1 MSSTPRLDQLISP
14 RGTPRLTPR
23 LDSLLS
29 PRKGLGVN
37 ALLQLKSNVTD
48 ESPKAFG
55 VSRISLQRQS
65 SNDYLPPLTPRG
77 EWASHALAPMRDRCV
92 NSPRAA
98 AAAAA
103 AAIAAA
109 TLGSTRE
116 LSPMPTAPAL
126 GQLTPVHPL
135 ASWTV
140 STPNPGSA
148 QSAQATP
155 ASASMTKR
163 PWTPNE
169 DQIVRS
175 HVQKFGP
182 RGWAGLAKTL
192 PGRKG
197 KQCRERYHNHLAP
210 DIKKEPWSASEEAI
224 LLEAHAQYGNHWAR
238 IAKMLPGRTDNSV
251 KNHWNSSMCRRMK
264 AKEKQ
269 MSALRAG
276 EPGTV

>member
-1 MSSTPRLDQLISP
+1 MSTSQWDSLLSP
-14 RGTPRLTPR
+14 RNTPRLTPR

-37 ALLQLKSNVTD
+37 ALLSLMNPVE
-48 ESPKAFG
+48 ESPKFG
-55 VSRISLQRQS
+55 LSRGNVSLQRQV

-77 EWASHALAPMRDRCV
+77 EWASHALAPMRDRCI
-92 NSPRAA
+92 NSPRGVTAL
-98 AAAAA
+98 
-103 AAIAAA
+103 AAA
-109 TLGSTRE
+109 TANVTRE

-140 STPNPGSA
+140 SNPKPGSA
-148 QSAQATP
+148 GAGQAPHTT
-155 ASASMTKR
+155 SMTKR

-210 DIKKEPWSASEEAI
+210 DIKKEPWSAAEEAI
-224 LLEAHAQYGNHWAR
+224 LLDAHTQYGNHWAR

-269 MSALRAG
+269 MTALRADVT
-276 EPGTV
+276 E